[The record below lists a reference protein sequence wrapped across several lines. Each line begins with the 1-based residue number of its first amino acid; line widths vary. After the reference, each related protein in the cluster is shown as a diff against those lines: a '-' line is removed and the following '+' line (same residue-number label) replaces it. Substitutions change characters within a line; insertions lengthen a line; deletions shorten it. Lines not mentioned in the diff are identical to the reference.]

1 MNGCYIYKVVVSPL
15 KTNCYILKSKTTKNA
30 LVIDPGGDYPL
41 IKAKLDSIGASCRV
55 ILLTHGH
62 FDHILATDALRNK
75 LTQVA
80 IHKYDENCLYET
92 DVFSS
97 MIENDPRPMYPAE
110 VVFTREGKYKI
121 DEFEFF
127 VLHTP
132 GHTKGSVCYII
143 EDCIFTG
150 DTLFKNS
157 IGTTI
162 FGGDDD
168 ELNESLKRLYY
179 YPGDYALLPGHEEAT
194 TLSDA
199 RINNPFLLKFKK
211 GSQYF

>member
-1 MNGCYIYKVVVSPL
+1 MNSCYIYKVVVSPL

-30 LVIDPGGDYPL
+30 LVIDPGGDYAL
-41 IKAKLDSIGASCRV
+41 IKAKLDAIGASCRV

-62 FDHILATDALRNK
+62 FDHILATDSLRNK

-80 IHKYDENCLYET
+80 IHKDDENCLYET

-110 VVFTREGKYKI
+110 VVFTREGKHKI

-132 GHTKGSVCYII
+132 DIPRVRCAI
-143 EDCIFTG
+143 
-150 DTLFKNS
+150 L
-157 IGTTI
+157 
-162 FGGDDD
+162 
-168 ELNESLKRLYY
+168 
-179 YPGDYALLPGHEEAT
+179 
-194 TLSDA
+194 
-199 RINNPFLLKFKK
+199 
-211 GSQYF
+211 

>member
-1 MNGCYIYKVVVSPL
+1 MR
-15 KTNCYILKSKTTKNA
+15 TNCYILKSKATKSA
-30 LVIDPGGDYPL
+30 LVIDPGDDYSL
-41 IKAKLDSIGASCRV
+41 IKAKLDSIQASCRV

-62 FDHILATDALRNK
+62 FDHILAADSLRNK

-80 IHKYDENCLYET
+80 IHKDDEKCLYEK

-97 MIENDPRPMYPAE
+97 MIENDPRPMYPAD
-110 VVFTREGKYKI
+110 VIIYKEGKYKI
-121 DEFEFF
+121 DEFEFS

-132 GHTKGSVCYII
+132 GHTKGSVCYIF
-143 EDCIFTG
+143 EDCMFTG

-162 FGGDDD
+162 FGGDEND
-168 ELNESLKRLYY
+168 LNESLKRLYY
-179 YPGDYALLPGHEEAT
+179 YPGDFAVLPGHEDAT

-199 RINNPFLLKFKK
+199 RINNPFLRKFK
-211 GSQYF
+211 GSTIER